1 MVVRPSMKPVWAG
14 YAAVVILAVAA
25 SIATAGLGLPAI
37 AGLSALV
44 LIFWPLASQI
54 RRSLTRVTI
63 HPDKIVAES
72 GLFNRTTR
80 MISMAKVQDVQVRQS
95 LMDRLWDVGLVTIE
109 TAGETALEVP
119 ELDAPTQLAAAIMDR
134 ANHFHQRPPIPAES

>member
-1 MVVRPSMKPVWAG
+1 MKPVWLGYLSVVVLAIAG
-14 YAAVVILAVAA
+14 SVA
-25 SIATAGLGLPAI
+25 SAGLGLPAV
-37 AGLSALV
+37 AGVCALV

-95 LMDRLWDVGLVTIE
+95 LTDRLWDVGQVTIE

-119 ELDAPTQLAAAIMDR
+119 ELDSPAQLAAAIMDR
-134 ANHFHQRPPIPAES
+134 ANHFHQRPPTPAES